1 MKIGNSSRFELIGIE
16 ANKPGRYLADK
27 VADDIVIIFK
37 DIILEKFWNYQ
48 VKQFHEILLRRVKF
62 KIEAHRISGLLLL
75 LWTGYLHIFST
86 ESTLFFFFSEANSH
100 YFYYFMYVNIQLRY
114 IIICSVLHNWEETN
128 WHHENLVLAWP
139 ADTCVQIRNRNTMG
153 QCHPTLRYLQHL
165 MILSIRTE
173 IVNL

>member
-1 MKIGNSSRFELIGIE
+1 MKIGNSSRLELIGIE

-75 LWTGYLHIFST
+75 WTGYLHIFST
-86 ESTLFFFFSEANSH
+86 DSTFFFFFWEANSH
-100 YFYYFMYVNIQLRY
+100 YFHYFMYVNIQLRY
-114 IIICSVLHNWEETN
+114 IICSVLYNWEETN
-128 WHHENLVLAWP
+128 WHHENLLLAWP
-139 ADTCVQIRNRNTMG
+139 ADTWAQIRNRNTMG

-173 IVNL
+173 ILNL

>member
-1 MKIGNSSRFELIGIE
+1 MYEIFVKKKISIRYKRLKIGNSSRFELIGIE

-37 DIILEKFWNYQ
+37 DIVLEKFWNYQ

-86 ESTLFFFFSEANSH
+86 DSTFFFFFLRSKFSLFLL
-100 YFYYFMYVNIQLRY
+100 FYVCQYSIE
-114 IIICSVLHNWEETN
+114 IHNN
-128 WHHENLVLAWP
+128 MFCFP
-139 ADTCVQIRNRNTMG
+139 
-153 QCHPTLRYLQHL
+153 
-165 MILSIRTE
+165 
-173 IVNL
+173 